1 MTSGE
6 MKAVLEDFLNDMKYE
21 EKADNTI
28 KQYRRSCTNFLSYIN
43 DEEKEIKKD
52 DVMAYK
58 KKMLESY
65 KPSTINVSI
74 ICINKFLRYCDTCSL
89 ERGAKSKLEVKTIRE
104 QRVSSLEDVL
114 EPAELKRLLK
124 YSRRMGYDDIY
135 LIIKI
140 FAYTGIRCQE
150 LKDFTAEN
158 MKHTIIRTNSKG
170 KVREIILRDDLKKE
184 INQYMQRHNIKHGY
198 IFRGNKDDE
207 LIPYQTIYRKLQKVA
222 GAAKINKKKV
232 HPHSFRHLFGIV
244 FMQQGGNI
252 DELADIYGHASL
264 ETTRIYLRTTAKMKK
279 EKMSRLKY

>member
-1 MTSGE
+1 ME
-6 MKAVLEDFLNDMKYE
+6 AVLNDFLNELKYE
-21 EKADNTI
+21 EKAPNTV
-28 KQYRRSCTNFLSYIN
+28 KQYRRACTNFLSSIEDKN
-43 DEEKEIKKD
+43 KEVKKD

-58 KKMLESY
+58 SKMLDEY

-74 ICINKFLRYCDTCSL
+74 ICINKFLRYCETESL
-89 ERGAKSKLEVKTIRE
+89 ERGQRSRMEVKTIRE

-114 EPAELKRLLK
+114 EPGELKRLLK
-124 YSRRMGYDDIY
+124 YSRRLGYDDIH

-184 INQYMQRHNIKHGY
+184 INQYMKRHGITSGY
-198 IFRGNKDDE
+198 VFRNDVNDG

-222 GAAKINKKKV
+222 GAAKVNKRKV

-252 DELADIYGHASL
+252 DELADIYGHSSL